1 MIRSFI
7 LVVLFIGSLQGN
19 VIVEKVHNIVGDK
32 EYQTHKSLIELLFK
46 EETFFIANE
55 KIKYFN
61 MFDTL
66 QKNGLLHLR
75 FNKPTDVTLEFKIKG
90 DNKKGYKILSDLL
103 QTLGFRYFFTKR
115 IENNSEELIW
125 SIVLKVEY
133 MLDPVMFLRELK
145 YSGCNVLEVT
155 KKSKYKWYY
164 EIDFER
170 ASLPKASPIQ
180 KNEKVRF
187 QKPLKPLFL
196 DIEDSKVIQIL
207 SRNLNRWFPDIVFF
221 DKDLKV
227 LKDIK
232 IDKVY
237 KGLKTKVPEGT
248 KYVRITDKYN
258 LINIKRGLTLIVR

>member
-1 MIRSFI
+1 MIRYFI
-7 LVVLFIGSLQGN
+7 LVLVFIGSLQAN
-19 VIVEKVHNIVGDK
+19 VVVSKVQNIVGNT
-32 EYQTHKSLIELLFK
+32 EYQTHKALIELLFK
-46 EETFFIANE
+46 NENFYLANE

-66 QKNGLLHLR
+66 QKNGLLNLR
-75 FNKPTDVTLEFKIKG
+75 FQKPTEVKLQFKING
-90 DNKKGYKILSDLL
+90 NNKKGYKILSDLL
-103 QTLGFRYFFTKR
+103 QTLGFRYFFTKKL
-115 IENNSEELIW
+115 ENNGEELLW
-125 SIVLKVEY
+125 SIALKVEY

-145 YSGCNVLEVT
+145 YSGCNVLDVT
-155 KKSKYKWYY
+155 KKSQHEWYY
-164 EIDFER
+164 EIDFEG
-170 ASLPKASPIQ
+170 ASLPKAAQIQ

-196 DIEDSKVIQIL
+196 DIEDAKALQVL